1 MFLTNCPRSE
11 KTYSILWTAC
21 GGVVVERVDKR
32 AVVVAHFC
40 WDGAGRTK
48 SGVCSDRPDR
58 WPTRNYT
65 LQAATHYATLDSCLF
80 CATGWYGGH
89 DRSPAPPR
97 GSVSN
102 LISSKTHLRRW
113 TVADT
118 ISRANVGKSKQGDSP
133 NILDPIFFI
142 PSKINVCKFWCFKFL
157 K

>member
-11 KTYSILWTAC
+11 KTYSIILWTAC

-40 WDGAGRTK
+40 RDGAGRTK
-48 SGVCSDRPDR
+48 SGVRSDRPDR

-89 DRSPAPPR
+89 DRSPASPPR
-97 GSVSN
+97 ERFQFNFLENSFAP
-102 LISSKTHLRRW
+102 W

-118 ISRANVGKSKQGDSP
+118 ISRATVGKSKQGDSP
-133 NILDPIFFI
+133 NILVPIFFI
-142 PSKINVCKFWCFKFL
+142 QSIINVCKF
-157 K
+157 